1 MYNFKNFKLIYVSV
15 YNENPLKIVIKK
27 FLTIEC
33 NLVKIVKIPS
43 EKCF

>member
-15 YNENPLKIVIKK
+15 YNENSLKIVRKK
-27 FLTIEC
+27 FLTIKY
-33 NLVKIVKIPS
+33 NLVKIVKIPF